1 MANEVAARMVEQIA
15 FELSKPDVV
24 FPTSFDLTIR
34 VQTLLRDPDVSIDRL
49 TDLIRTEPLLSSKL
63 IAYANSAALRGM
75 GPEAADL
82 HSAIMRVGLDA
93 VCTASYS
100 MAVEQIIRSRHMMP
114 FQELS
119 DKIWQHSLAVA
130 AVARILAKQARM
142 DGEKAFFM
150 GIVHDIGAFYLIF
163 KCAQDDQLSANRE
176 LLMGLVFQ
184 WHDGIGHA
192 LLSAMNQTDD
202 ILTAVQDHEAAATYT
217 SLTNWTSLLA
227 CADYLG
233 QQIADWAP
241 AELRA
246 SNPRSISE
254 DLLTAEAQ
262 TEILAQAKEELASL
276 RAALF

>member
-24 FPTSFDLTIR
+24 FPTSFELTIR

-49 TDLIRTEPLLSSKL
+49 TDLIRTEPLMSSKL
-63 IAYANSAALRGM
+63 IAYANSAALRGV
-75 GPEAADL
+75 GPEVIDL

-100 MAVEQIIRSRHMMP
+100 LAVEQIIRSRHMMP

-119 DKIWQHSLAVA
+119 DRIWQHSLAVA
-130 AVARILAKQARM
+130 AVARILAQQARM
-142 DGEKAFFM
+142 NVEKAFFM

-163 KCAQDDQLSANRE
+163 KCAQDDQLSADRE
-176 LLMGLVFQ
+176 QLVELVFQ

-202 ILTAVQDHEAAATYT
+202 ILTAVQDHEAATTVT
-217 SLTNWTSLLA
+217 SLATWTSLLS
-227 CADYLG
+227 CADCLG
-233 QQIADWAP
+233 QQITDWVP
-241 AELRA
+241 AALRA
-246 SNPRSISE
+246 RNPRSISE

-262 TEILAQAKEELASL
+262 AEILEQAKKELTSL
-276 RAALF
+276 RGVL

>member
-24 FPTSFDLTIR
+24 FPTSFELTIR

-49 TDLIRTEPLLSSKL
+49 TDLIRTEPLMSSKL
-63 IAYANSAALRGM
+63 IAYANSAALRSV
-75 GPEAADL
+75 GPEVIDL

-100 MAVEQIIRSRHMMP
+100 LAVEQIIRSRHMMP

-119 DKIWQHSLAVA
+119 DRIWQHSLAVA
-130 AVARILAKQARM
+130 AVARILAQQARM
-142 DGEKAFFM
+142 NVEKAFFM

-163 KCAQDDQLSANRE
+163 KCAQDDQLSADRE
-176 LLMGLVFQ
+176 QLVELVFQ

-202 ILTAVQDHEAAATYT
+202 ILTAVQDHEAATTVT
-217 SLTNWTSLLA
+217 SLATWTSLLS
-227 CADYLG
+227 CADCLG
-233 QQIADWAP
+233 QQITDWVP
-241 AELRA
+241 AALRA
-246 SNPRSISE
+246 RNPRSISE

-262 TEILAQAKEELASL
+262 AEILEQAKKELTSL
-276 RAALF
+276 RGVL